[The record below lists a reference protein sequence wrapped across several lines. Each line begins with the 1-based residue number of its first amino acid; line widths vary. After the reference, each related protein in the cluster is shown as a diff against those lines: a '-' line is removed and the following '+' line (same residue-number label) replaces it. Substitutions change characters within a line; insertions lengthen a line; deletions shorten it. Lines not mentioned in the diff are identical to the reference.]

1 MSAVTDDTRLKM
13 SAPLSLRAK
22 LALASVSFLGIVL
35 VDYYTSTYAH
45 RQRIGNIDC
54 TIKSGTC
61 PSLLNPDKAHVNR
74 KDLKKVIHS
83 KFFTTQS
90 GEGFGVIIGPS
101 GTGKTSLIREICNDH
116 PQGTLYFEVLN
127 DDIPGSLARAIGIRT
142 APAAPTLTE
151 IILPKVSSRY
161 ELSVPLPSDRKLALH
176 LVLDILHSRVKKC
189 GIPTRLFIDGADLIA
204 KYQPELYV
212 SLMDHAKV
220 YANSKDLTII
230 LVSSEGNV
238 MPLIEKASSSSR
250 KAEIVEVGDIAVSNA
265 EDYLLKNGIES
276 SKLRKDIVELVGG
289 RLWLLRVAHY
299 RYSAQELPD
308 DEFFTDFKR
317 FMFSEINRSFFEVDL
332 NDKAIQMILL
342 GVAKG
347 MRRKDIVKQ
356 LVEKGMTHEH
366 AIQSIRS
373 LISANC
379 LRYNVV
385 GEVEWHSNCVKKYL
399 QEESL
404 IPPN

>member
-1 MSAVTDDTRLKM
+1 MNAIF
-13 SAPLSLRAK
+13 ALRAK
-22 LALASVSFLGIVL
+22 LALSGASFLGIVL
-35 VDYYTSTYAH
+35 VDYFTSSYAH
-45 RQRIGNIDC
+45 RRRVGNIDR
-54 TIKSGTC
+54 TIESGTC
-61 PSLLNPDKAHVNR
+61 PSSLNPGKDHVNR
-74 KDLKKVIHS
+74 EDLKKVIHS
-83 KFFTTQS
+83 RFFTTRS

-101 GTGKTSLIREICNDH
+101 GTGKTALIREICNDH
-116 PQGTLYFEVLN
+116 PQGTLYFEALN
-127 DDIPGSLARAIGIRT
+127 DDVPGSLARAIGIRT

-176 LVLDILHSRVKKC
+176 LVLDILHSRAKKC
-189 GIPTRLFIDGADLIA
+189 GIPTRLFIDGADFIA

-212 SLMDHAKV
+212 SLLDHAKV
-220 YANSKDLTII
+220 YANSKDITII

-250 KAEIVEVGDIAVSNA
+250 KAEIVEVGDIDVSDA
-265 EDYLLKNGIES
+265 EEYLLKNGIAS

-289 RLWLLRVAHY
+289 RLWLLRVACY
-299 RYSAQELPD
+299 RYSAQKLPD
-308 DEFFTDFKR
+308 DEFFTVFKR
-317 FMFSEINRSFFEVDL
+317 FMFSEINRSLFEVDL
-332 NDKAIQMILL
+332 NDEAIQMILL

-356 LVEKGMTHEH
+356 LVKNGVTYEH

-373 LISANC
+373 LINANC

-385 GEVEWHSNCVKKYL
+385 GEVKWHNNCLKKYL

-404 IPPN
+404 IPPM